1 MADSNQEGEMAEQ
14 NDSNHT
20 ELRAMLTPDAAALRR
35 ARRRRNAARRAHE
48 KSVDAAFQPLLEQ
61 WCDDQIPDDPSMQED
76 WYARYGGL
84 DEEELA
90 EVQAEEQEQFWR
102 DVESERDDRE
112 FDPER
117 DLPPGVYERL
127 RAEAA
132 RADAVE
138 PAAQKR
144 FSAELELNTLLAMER
159 LRELLGL

>member
-1 MADSNQEGEMAEQ
+1 MAEQ
-14 NDSNHT
+14 NDSDHT
-20 ELRAMLTPDAAALRR
+20 ELRAMMTPDAAVLRR

-48 KSVDAAFQPLLEQ
+48 KAVDAAFQALLEQ
-61 WCDDQIPDDPSMQED
+61 WSDDQIPDDPSMQED

-90 EVQAEEQEQFWR
+90 EVEAEEQEQFGR
-102 DVESERDDRE
+102 DIENDRDDRE

-132 RADAVE
+132 RTDAVE
-138 PAAQKR
+138 PAAQKLCI
-144 FSAELELNTLLAMER
+144 AELELNTLLAMER
-159 LRELLGL
+159 LRERLGL

>member
-1 MADSNQEGEMAEQ
+1 
-14 NDSNHT
+14 
-20 ELRAMLTPDAAALRR
+20 
-35 ARRRRNAARRAHE
+35 
-48 KSVDAAFQPLLEQ
+48 
-61 WCDDQIPDDPSMQED
+61 MQED

-117 DLPPGVYERL
+117 DLPPGVFERL
-127 RAEAA
+127 RAEAT

>member
-1 MADSNQEGEMAEQ
+1 MAEQ
-14 NDSNHT
+14 NDSEHT
-20 ELRAMLTPDAAALRR
+20 ELRAMLTPDAAAVRG

-48 KSVDAAFQPLLEQ
+48 KAVDAAFQPLLEQ

-90 EVQAEEQEQFWR
+90 EVEAEEQEQFWR

-132 RADAVE
+132 RTDAVE
-138 PAAQKR
+138 PAAQKLCI
-144 FSAELELNTLLAMER
+144 AELELSTLLAMAR
-159 LRELLGL
+159 LRDLLGL

>member
-1 MADSNQEGEMAEQ
+1 MAEQ
-14 NDSNHT
+14 NDSDHT
-20 ELRAMLTPDAAALRR
+20 ELRAMLTPDAAAFRR

-48 KSVDAAFQPLLEQ
+48 KAVDAAFQPLLEQ

-90 EVQAEEQEQFWR
+90 EVEAEEQEQFWR

-138 PAAQKR
+138 PAARKLCI
-144 FSAELELNTLLAMER
+144 AELELSTLLAMAR
-159 LRELLGL
+159 LRDLLGL

>member
-1 MADSNQEGEMAEQ
+1 MAEQ
-14 NDSNHT
+14 NDSDHT
-20 ELRAMLTPDAAALRR
+20 ELRAMLTPDAAAFRR

-48 KSVDAAFQPLLEQ
+48 KAVDAAFQPLLEQ

-90 EVQAEEQEQFWR
+90 EVEAEEQEQFWR

-138 PAAQKR
+138 PAARKPCI
-144 FSAELELNTLLAMER
+144 AELELSTLLAMAR
-159 LRELLGL
+159 LRDLLGL

>member
-1 MADSNQEGEMAEQ
+1 MAEQ
-14 NDSNHT
+14 NDSDHT
-20 ELRAMLTPDAAALRR
+20 ELRAMLTPDAAAFRR

-48 KSVDAAFQPLLEQ
+48 KAVDAAFQPLLEQ

-84 DEEELA
+84 DEDELA
-90 EVQAEEQEQFWR
+90 EVEAEEQEQFWR

-138 PAAQKR
+138 PAARKLCI
-144 FSAELELNTLLAMER
+144 AELELSTLLAMAR
-159 LRELLGL
+159 LRDLLGL

>member
-1 MADSNQEGEMAEQ
+1 MAEQ
-14 NDSNHT
+14 NDSDHT
-20 ELRAMLTPDAAALRR
+20 ELRAMLTPDAAAFRR

-48 KSVDAAFQPLLEQ
+48 KAVDAAFQPLLEQ

-90 EVQAEEQEQFWR
+90 EVEAEEQEQFWR

-117 DLPPGVYERL
+117 DLPPGVYEEL
-127 RAEAA
+127 RAKAA

-138 PAAQKR
+138 PAARKLCI
-144 FSAELELNTLLAMER
+144 AELELSTLLAMAR
-159 LRELLGL
+159 LRDLLGL

>member
-1 MADSNQEGEMAEQ
+1 MPRSNQEGEMAEQ
-14 NDSNHT
+14 NDSEHT
-20 ELRAMLTPDAAALRR
+20 ELRAMLTPDAAAVRG

-48 KSVDAAFQPLLEQ
+48 KAVDAAFQPLLEQ

-84 DEEELA
+84 DEDELA
-90 EVQAEEQEQFWR
+90 EVEAEEQEQFWR

-117 DLPPGVYERL
+117 DLPPGVYEEL
-127 RAEAA
+127 RAKAA

-138 PAAQKR
+138 PAARKLCI
-144 FSAELELNTLLAMER
+144 AELELSTLLAMAR
-159 LRELLGL
+159 LRDLLGL

>member
-1 MADSNQEGEMAEQ
+1 MARSNQEGEMAEQ
-14 NDSNHT
+14 NDSDHT
-20 ELRAMLTPDAAALRR
+20 ELRAMLTPDAAAFRR

-48 KSVDAAFQPLLEQ
+48 KAVDAAFQPLLEQ

-90 EVQAEEQEQFWR
+90 EVEAEEQEQFWR

-138 PAAQKR
+138 PAARKLCI
-144 FSAELELNTLLAMER
+144 AELELSTLLAMAR
-159 LRELLGL
+159 LRDLLGL